1 MFSAIRNQ
9 GGLKNLKTVVQ
20 EEKPKPVETGNT
32 MIDDMQKVLDLIA
45 SRVQASDSESEHDSD
60 TDDSDWEA

>member
-1 MFSAIRNQ
+1 
-9 GGLKNLKTVVQ
+9 LKNLKTVVQ

-45 SRVQASDSESEHDSD
+45 PRVQASDSESEHDSD

>member
-1 MFSAIRNQ
+1 M
-9 GGLKNLKTVVQ
+9 KTVVQ

-45 SRVQASDSESEHDSD
+45 PRVQASDSESEHESDS
-60 TDDSDWEA
+60 DDSDWEA